1 MDKLSIKNIL
11 KFISIIEIALSIFF
25 LLPVIV
31 GYIYH
36 ENVNNFL
43 AFDIICLIIST
54 SVFLILRNHKID
66 LNIKEGIL
74 TVNLVWILLGFMG
87 AIPLVIY
94 TNIPLSSGFFES
106 ISGFTTTGAT
116 VFGDVESLPKMVLM
130 LRSLTHW
137 LGGMGIIVLGVGLFS
152 LINPSGSLALFKA
165 ESTGITTEK
174 LTPKIKDTA
183 LRLWGVY
190 AFITLLNIVALHLEG
205 MDLFDAVN
213 HAFATISTGG
223 FSTKNAS
230 MGYYN
235 NNSLILWTTTIFMFI
250 SGMNFLAHLR
260 FFNDDV
266 SGYESEETIWYFK
279 IFIVLSLS
287 LSLIH
292 YYSSTDSLYF
302 SLTHGFFTISS
313 ILTTTGFV
321 TTNYEGWGHFAV
333 IIVFMA
339 MLIGGNTGSTAGG
352 IKVVRYIVLL
362 KSLVIEIKKILY
374 PNAIF
379 SIFLNGS
386 KIKDKVLSAT
396 AGFFILFVASNTFLT
411 LYLYARGYDA
421 LTSVSAA
428 IACIGNI
435 GPGFGHVGPVNNYSF
450 FSWYDKIILAIFM
463 IIGRL
468 EFYTVA
474 LLFTKS
480 FWKKF

>member
-1 MDKLSIKNIL
+1 VDKLSIKNIL
-11 KFISIIEIALSIFF
+11 KFISITEMALSLFF
-25 LLPVIV
+25 LIPVAV

-36 ENVNNFL
+36 ENANDFL
-43 AFDIICLIIST
+43 LFDIFCLVVST
-54 SVFLILRNHKID
+54 AVFFILRNHKVD
-66 LNIKEGIL
+66 LNIKEGVL
-74 TVNLVWILLGFMG
+74 AVNLVWVLLGFMG

-94 TNIPLSSGFFES
+94 TNISLSSGFFEA

-116 VFGDVESLPKMVLM
+116 VYADVESLPKMALM

-165 ESTGITTEK
+165 ESTGIATEK
-174 LTPKIKDTA
+174 ITPKIKDTA

-190 AFITLLNIVALHLEG
+190 AVITLLNIVALHLEG
-205 MDLFDAVN
+205 MDLFDAIN
-213 HAFATISTGG
+213 HAFATVSTGG

-235 NNSLILWTTTIFMFI
+235 SNSLIIWTTTVFMFI
-250 SGMNFLAHLR
+250 SGINFLAHLR
-260 FFNDDV
+260 FFYDDV

-279 IFIVLSLS
+279 IFIVLSLA
-287 LSLIH
+287 LSLVH
-292 YYSSTDSLYF
+292 YSFSKDSLYF
-302 SLTHGFFTISS
+302 SLTHGFFTVSS

-321 TTNYEGWGHFAV
+321 SVDYEKWGQFAV
-333 IIVFMA
+333 AIIFIA

-352 IKVVRYIVLL
+352 IKVVRYIVLF
-362 KSLVIEIKKILY
+362 KSLGVEIKKILY

-379 SIFLNGS
+379 NIFLNGF
-386 KIKDKVLSAT
+386 KVKPNVLNAIV
-396 AGFFILFVASNTFLT
+396 GFFILFIISNTFLT

-421 LTSVSAA
+421 LTSISAS

-435 GPGFGHVGPVNNYSF
+435 GPGFGHVGPVNNYGF

>member
-1 MDKLSIKNIL
+1 MDNLSIKNIL
-11 KFISIIEIALSIFF
+11 KFISITEIALSLFF
-25 LLPVIV
+25 LMPVVV
-31 GYIYH
+31 GYIYD
-36 ENVNNFL
+36 ENANDFL
-43 AFDIICLIIST
+43 IFDIVCLIISV
-54 SVFLILRNHKID
+54 SIFLMLRKHKVD
-66 LNIKEGIL
+66 LTIKEGIL
-74 TVNLVWILLGFMG
+74 SVNLVWILLGFMG
-87 AIPLVIY
+87 AFPLVIY
-94 TNIPLSSGFFES
+94 TNVDLSSGFFEA

-116 VFGDVESLPKMVLM
+116 VYGDIESLPKMVLM

-165 ESTGITTEK
+165 ESTGISTEK

-190 AFITLLNIVALHLEG
+190 AFITLLDIVALHLEG
-205 MDLFDAVN
+205 MSIFDAVN

-230 MGYYN
+230 LGYFN
-235 NNSLILWTTTIFMFI
+235 DNSIIIWTTTFFMLI
-250 SGMNFLAHLR
+250 SGINFLAHLR
-260 FFNDDV
+260 FFYNDM
-266 SGYESEETIWYFK
+266 SGYESEEVIWYIK
-279 IFIVLSLS
+279 IFLILSLT

-292 YYSSTDSLYF
+292 YYDTTDSLYF

-321 TTNYEGWGHFAV
+321 TLNYEHWGQFAV
-333 IIVFMA
+333 VVVFIA

-352 IKVVRYIVLL
+352 MKVIRYVILF
-362 KSLVIEIKKILY
+362 KSLGTEIKKILY
-374 PNAIF
+374 PNAMF
-379 SIFLNGS
+379 NIFLNGS
-386 KIKDKVLSAT
+386 KVKDNVLGAT
-396 AGFFILFVASNTFLT
+396 VGFLMLFIISNAVLTF
-411 LYLYARGYDA
+411 YLYARGYDA

-428 IACIGNI
+428 VACVGNI
-435 GPGFGHVGPVNNYSF
+435 GPGFGHVGPVDNYGF

>member
-11 KFISIIEIALSIFF
+11 KFISITEMALSLFF
-25 LLPVIV
+25 LIPVVV

-36 ENVNNFL
+36 ENANDFL
-43 AFDIICLIIST
+43 LFDIFCLVVST
-54 SVFLILRNHKID
+54 TVFLLLRNHKVD
-66 LNIKEGIL
+66 LNIKEGVL
-74 TVNLVWILLGFMG
+74 AVNLVWILLGFMG

-94 TNIPLSSGFFES
+94 TNISLSSGFFEA

-116 VFGDVESLPKMVLM
+116 VYADVESLPKMALM

-152 LINPSGSLALFKA
+152 LINPSGSLTLFKA
-165 ESTGITTEK
+165 ESTGIATEK
-174 LTPKIKDTA
+174 ITPKIKDTA

-190 AFITLLNIVALHLEG
+190 TVITLLNIVALHLEG
-205 MDLFDAVN
+205 MDLFDAIN
-213 HAFATISTGG
+213 HAFATVSTGG

-235 NNSLILWTTTIFMFI
+235 SNSLIIWTTTVFMFI
-250 SGMNFLAHLR
+250 SGINFLAHLR
-260 FFNDDV
+260 FFYDDV

-279 IFIVLSLS
+279 IFVVLSLA
-287 LSLIH
+287 LSLVH
-292 YYSSTDSLYF
+292 YSFSKDSLYF
-302 SLTHGFFTISS
+302 SLTHGFFTVSS

-321 TTNYEGWGHFAV
+321 SVDYEKWGQFAV
-333 IIVFMA
+333 AIIFIA

-352 IKVVRYIVLL
+352 IKVVRYIVLF
-362 KSLVIEIKKILY
+362 KSLGLEIKKILY

-379 SIFLNGS
+379 NIFLNGF
-386 KIKDKVLSAT
+386 KVKPNVLNAIV
-396 AGFFILFVASNTFLT
+396 GFFILFVISNTFLT

-421 LTSVSAA
+421 LTSISAS

-435 GPGFGHVGPVNNYSF
+435 GPGFGHVGPVNNYGF
-450 FSWYDKIILAIFM
+450 FSWYDKIILAVFM

>member
-11 KFISIIEIALSIFF
+11 KFISITEMALSVFFF
-25 LLPVIV
+25 LPVMI

-36 ENVNNFL
+36 ENTNDFL
-43 AFDIICLIIST
+43 IFDIVCLSIS
-54 SVFLILRNHKID
+54 SFIFYLLRNHKVE

-74 TVNLVWILLGFMG
+74 SVNLVWILLGFMG
-87 AIPLVIY
+87 AFPLVVY
-94 TNIPLSSGFFES
+94 THIPLSSGFFEA

-116 VFGDVESLPKMVLM
+116 VYSDIESLPKMILM

-165 ESTGITTEK
+165 ESTGIKTEK

-190 AFITLLNIVALHLEG
+190 AFITLLNTVALYAEG
-205 MDLFDAVN
+205 MNWFDAIN

-230 MGYYN
+230 LGYYDS
-235 NNSLILWTTTIFMFI
+235 NSLIIWTTTFFMLI
-250 SGMNFLAHLR
+250 SGVNFLAHLR
-260 FFNDDV
+260 LFYKDV
-266 SGYESEETIWYFK
+266 SGYETEEVIWYIK
-279 IFIVLSLS
+279 IFLILSFALS
-287 LSLIH
+287 FVH
-292 YYSSTDSLYF
+292 YYDSKDSLYF

-321 TTNYEGWGHFAV
+321 TLNYETWGHLAIA
-333 IIVFMA
+333 IIFVA
-339 MLIGGNTGSTAGG
+339 MFIGGNTGSTAGG
-352 IKVVRYIVLL
+352 VKVVRYVVLF
-362 KSLVIEIKKILY
+362 KSLAVEIKKILY
-374 PNAIF
+374 PNAMF
-379 SIFLNGS
+379 NIFLNGS
-386 KIKDKVLSAT
+386 KIKQNVLNST
-396 AGFFILFVASNTFLT
+396 VGFFILYVITNVVLT
-411 LYLYARGYDA
+411 LYLFARGYDA

-428 IACIGNI
+428 ASCIGNI
-435 GPGFGHVGPVNNYSF
+435 GPGFGNVGPVDNYSL

-468 EFYTVA
+468 EFFTVV
-474 LLFTKS
+474 LLFSKR

>member
-1 MDKLSIKNIL
+1 VDKLSIKNIL
-11 KFISIIEIALSIFF
+11 KFISITEIALSVFF
-25 LLPVIV
+25 LLPVLT

-36 ENVNNFL
+36 ENANNFL
-43 AFDIICLIIST
+43 IFDIVCLIL
-54 SVFLILRNHKID
+54 SVSIFYTLRNHKVN
-66 LNIKEGIL
+66 LTIKEGIL
-74 TVNLVWILLGFMG
+74 SVNLVWILLGFMG
-87 AIPLVIY
+87 AFPLVIY
-94 TNIPLSSGFFES
+94 TNVDLSSGFFEA

-116 VFGDVESLPKMVLM
+116 VYSDIESLPKMVLM

-165 ESTGITTEK
+165 ESTGIRTEK

-190 AFITLLNIVALHLEG
+190 ALITLLDIIALKLEG
-205 MDLFDAVN
+205 MSLFDAIN

-230 MGYYN
+230 LGYFN
-235 NNSLILWTTTIFMFI
+235 DNSIIIWTTTFFMLI
-250 SGMNFLAHLR
+250 SGINFLAHLR
-260 FFNDDV
+260 FFYNDM
-266 SGYESEETIWYFK
+266 SGYESEEVVWYIK
-279 IFIVLSLS
+279 IFIFLSTA

-292 YYSSTDSLYF
+292 YFDTTDSLYF

-321 TTNYEGWGHFAV
+321 TLNYEHWGHFAV
-333 IIVFMA
+333 AVVFIA
-339 MLIGGNTGSTAGG
+339 MFIGGNTGSTAGG
-352 IKVVRYIVLL
+352 MKVVRYIVLF
-362 KSLVIEIKKILY
+362 KSLIIEIKKILY
-374 PNAIF
+374 PNAMF
-379 SIFLNGS
+379 NLFLNGS
-386 KIKDKVLSAT
+386 KVKENVLSAT
-396 AGFFILFVASNTFLT
+396 AGFFILFVASNAFLT

-428 IACIGNI
+428 IACVGNI
-435 GPGFGHVGPVNNYSF
+435 GPGFGGVSPVDNYSF

-463 IIGRL
+463 IVGRL
-468 EFYTVA
+468 EFYTVV

>member
-1 MDKLSIKNIL
+1 MDKLSIKSIL
-11 KFISIIEIALSIFF
+11 KFISITEMALSIFF
-25 LLPVIV
+25 FLPVII

-36 ENVNNFL
+36 ENANDFL
-43 AFDIICLIIST
+43 IFDIVCLSIS
-54 SVFLILRNHKID
+54 SFIFYLLRNHKVD

-74 TVNLVWILLGFMG
+74 SVNLVWILLGFMG
-87 AIPLVIY
+87 AFPLVIY
-94 TNIPLSSGFFES
+94 THISLSSGFFEA

-116 VFGDVESLPKMVLM
+116 VYSNIESLPKMILM

-165 ESTGITTEK
+165 ESTGIKTEK

-190 AFITLLNIVALHLEG
+190 TFITLLNIIALYAEG
-205 MDLFDAVN
+205 MNWFDAIN

-230 MGYYN
+230 LGYYD
-235 NNSLILWTTTIFMFI
+235 NNSLIIWTTTFFMLI
-250 SGMNFLAHLR
+250 SGVNFLAHLR
-260 FFNDDV
+260 LFYKDV
-266 SGYESEETIWYFK
+266 SGYETEEMIWYIK
-279 IFIVLSLS
+279 IFLILSFALSLV
-287 LSLIH
+287 H
-292 YYSSTDSLYF
+292 YYSSKDSLYF

-321 TTNYEGWGHFAV
+321 TLNYETWGHLAV
-333 IIVFMA
+333 AIIFVA
-339 MLIGGNTGSTAGG
+339 MFIGGNTGSTAGG
-352 IKVVRYIVLL
+352 VKVVRYVVLF
-362 KSLVIEIKKILY
+362 KSLAVEIKKILY
-374 PNAIF
+374 PNAMF
-379 SIFLNGS
+379 NIFLNGS
-386 KIKDKVLSAT
+386 KIKQNVLNST
-396 AGFFILFVASNTFLT
+396 VGFFILYVISNVILT

-428 IACIGNI
+428 ISCIGNI
-435 GPGFGHVGPVNNYSF
+435 GPGFGNVGPVDNYSL

-468 EFYTVA
+468 EFFTVV
-474 LLFTKS
+474 LLFSKR